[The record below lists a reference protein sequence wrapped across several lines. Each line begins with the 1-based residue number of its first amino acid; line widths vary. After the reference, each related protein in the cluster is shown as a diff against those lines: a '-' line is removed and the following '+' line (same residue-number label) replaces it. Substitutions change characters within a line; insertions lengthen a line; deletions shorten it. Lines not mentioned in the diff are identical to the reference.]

1 MEQKTQGIEPDPD
14 PNVTLDLTSQSV
26 DSKTLG
32 EIELKRVTDL
42 TWHDLNSTQLK
53 LLFALFPDIPIR
65 RLDISRQVCHIHE
78 LLSNVVFAP
87 TLKSVTHLL
96 ASGVFLLTKSTVAE
110 IADEFPHLTELNL
123 ACSGLNNVSALKK
136 LTALTSLNLSNN
148 YLDDASIQTLR
159 KMKLQ
164 SLDVSRNDITN
175 SGLQRLIKSKT
186 LMNLNVA
193 NQRIHYI
200 THETRDKLNTMLI
213 RNKERQPKVRKYP
226 NVGYFEEDNHLIV
239 DLRDND
245 KEYSFPKKLS
255 KDYPNAEWLNLQYLE
270 NEDEDEC
277 KAGLSGK
284 TRFPIRKFKHLHQ
297 INVFGF
303 QHLPPDIFKNKSVEV
318 LRIGCCN
325 LEDESLLKGLR
336 QNSNITELH
345 ISDSQMNDN
354 FFIELLKIPSIL
366 EIYVMRIPLTRIII
380 PSILA
385 NTSLRTLRIT
395 PFDFGDDRYRVNQHL
410 GQNEARRR
418 ALMRTVPLLA
428 AMQVGGPLKNSAKDL
443 LPMIYG
449 FMHDPRKATP
459 KPELVT
465 KIMDESLPKVFT
477 T

>member
-1 MEQKTQGIEPDPD
+1 M
-14 PNVTLDLTSQSV
+14 
-26 DSKTLG
+26 
-32 EIELKRVTDL
+32 
-42 TWHDLNSTQLK
+42 
-53 LLFALFPDIPIR
+53 
-65 RLDISRQVCHIHE
+65 
-78 LLSNVVFAP
+78 
-87 TLKSVTHLL
+87 
-96 ASGVFLLTKSTVAE
+96 LTKSTVAE
-110 IADEFPHLTELNL
+110 ITDEFPHLTELNL
-123 ACSGLNNVSALKK
+123 SCSGLNNVSALKK

-164 SLDVSRNDITN
+164 SLDISRNDITN
-175 SGLQRLIKSKT
+175 SGLQKLTKSKT
-186 LMNLNVA
+186 LLHLNVA
-193 NQRIHYI
+193 DQRIHYI
-200 THETRDKLNTMLI
+200 THETLEKLNTMI
-213 RNKERQPKVRKYP
+213 IQNKEWQPKVRKYP
-226 NVGYFEEDNHLIV
+226 NVGYFEGKDAEGFSHLIV
-239 DLRDND
+239 DLRDDD

-284 TRFPIRKFKHLHQ
+284 TRFPIRNFKHLRQ
-297 INVFGF
+297 LNVSGF
-303 QHLPPDIFKNKSVEV
+303 QHLPPDIFKNKSVETLV
-318 LRIGCCN
+318 IGCCHLN
-325 LEDESLLKGLR
+325 DGSLLKGLR
-336 QNSNITELH
+336 QNPNITELN
-345 ISDSQMNDN
+345 IRESQMNDN
-354 FFIELLKIPSIL
+354 LFIELMKISSVL
-366 EIYVMRIPLTRIII
+366 ELVIARIPLTRAII

-385 NTSLRTLRIT
+385 NDSLSSLYIE

-477 T
+477 